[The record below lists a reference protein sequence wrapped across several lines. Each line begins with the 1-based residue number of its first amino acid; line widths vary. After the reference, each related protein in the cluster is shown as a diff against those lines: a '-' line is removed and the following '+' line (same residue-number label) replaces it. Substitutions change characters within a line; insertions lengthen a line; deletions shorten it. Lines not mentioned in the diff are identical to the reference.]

1 MTLTMTNYKKQQL
14 RAFIM
19 EFVREFRW
27 GAFFAT
33 VVLSLIGFF
42 FVYSAT
48 YRTGSEVNVIPAMVK
63 QQIFWFVAGLICY
76 LVVSVTDYEWVCQKT
91 WVLYGIIFVMLVYVA
106 LAAILA
112 KKGMHLPLTKS
123 MYGATRWLK
132 LGDFQ
137 FQPAEVAKLACLLAV
152 SYFLYRSKRIIRTW
166 QALIITG
173 IISGAPGLLIVM
185 QPDLGTAMVLVPTT
199 FAVLFIAG
207 ASVHNMLLIV
217 LLAANV
223 AVYGY
228 LVPGL
233 HLLKPHQ
240 RDRIDVFLHPDKDP
254 LGDGWNLSQS
264 RIAVGSGRTWG
275 KGYLKG
281 DVKGLGYLPRTV
293 AHNDFIFAVYAEE
306 TGYVGGMILL
316 GLYTIIIVSGI
327 RVAFFARDELG
338 RLLAL
343 GVTTLIFFHV
353 FVNIGMTMGIMPITG
368 VPLPLVSYGGTFML
382 VIMVSLGIVQ
392 SVWLHRKP
400 Y

>member
-1 MTLTMTNYKKQQL
+1 MSFTMTNYKKQQL

-19 EFVREFRW
+19 EFIREFRW
-27 GAFFAT
+27 GAFFAM

-48 YRTGSEVNVIPAMVK
+48 YRTGSEVNAIPAMVK
-63 QQIFWFVAGLICY
+63 QQIIWFAAGLVLY
-76 LVVSVTDYEWVCQKT
+76 LIVSLTDYEWICEKSVF
-91 WVLYGIIFVMLVYVA
+91 LFVIVVILLIAVVA
-106 LAAILA
+106 FPHM
-112 KKGMHLPLTKS
+112 GPLKAFTKS
-123 MYGATRWLK
+123 VYGATRWLK
-132 LGDFQ
+132 VGPFA
-137 FQPAEVAKLACLLAV
+137 FQPSEAAKLACLLFIA
-152 SYFLYRSKRIIRTW
+152 YRLFLDKRTIDTWRPIIVVGLL
-166 QALIITG
+166 AG
-173 IISGAPGLLIVM
+173 IPGLLIIK
-185 QPDLGTAMVLVPTT
+185 QPDLGTALTLAPTILT
-199 FAVLFIAG
+199 LLFIAG
-207 ASVHNMLLIV
+207 ANVRYLILIV
-217 LLAANV
+217 LVAANI
-223 AVYGY
+223 AVYAY
-228 LVPGL
+228 LVPQL

-240 RDRIDVFLHPDKDP
+240 RDRIDVFLHPEKDP

-293 AHNDFIFAVYAEE
+293 AHNDFIFSVYAEE
-306 TGYVGGMILL
+306 TGFVGGMILL
-316 GLYTIIIVSGI
+316 ALYSIIIISGI

-343 GVTTLIFFHV
+343 GVTMLIFFHV
-353 FVNIGMTMGIMPITG
+353 FVNVGMTMGIMPITG

-382 VIMVSLGIVQ
+382 IVMVCLGLIQ

>member
-1 MTLTMTNYKKQQL
+1 MSLTMTNYKKQQL
-14 RAFIM
+14 RAFIL

-33 VVLSLIGFF
+33 VVLSIIGFF

-48 YRTGSEVNVIPAMVK
+48 YRTGSEVTVIPWMVK
-63 QQIFWFVAGLICY
+63 QQIIWFVVGVICY
-76 LVVSVTDYEWVCQKT
+76 IAVSLIDYEWICEKSVFFFGLT
-91 WVLYGIIFVMLVYVA
+91 ILLLIAVVAFPHMGPLVQF
-106 LAAILA
+106 
-112 KKGMHLPLTKS
+112 TKS

-132 LGDFQ
+132 IGSFQ
-137 FQPAEVAKLACLLAV
+137 FQPSEFAKLGCLLFIA
-152 SYFLYRSKRIIRTW
+152 YRLFLDKRSIDTWKPIIMVAILAGIPG
-166 QALIITG
+166 ALIIK
-173 IISGAPGLLIVM
+173 
-185 QPDLGTAMVLVPTT
+185 QPDLGTALTLAPTILT
-199 FAVLFIAG
+199 LLFIAG
-207 ASVHNMLLIV
+207 ANIRYLLLVV
-217 LLAANV
+217 LMAANV
-223 AVYGY
+223 AVYAY
-228 LVPGL
+228 LVPQL
-233 HLLKPHQ
+233 HLLKQHQ
-240 RDRIDVFLHPDKDP
+240 QTRIDVFLHPEKDP
-254 LGDGWNLSQS
+254 LGDGWNRNQS
-264 RIAVGSGRTWG
+264 IIAVGSGRTWG

-316 GLYTIIIVSGI
+316 GLYTVIIVSGI

-353 FVNIGMTMGIMPITG
+353 FVNVGMTMGIMPITG

-382 VIMVSLGIVQ
+382 IIMISLGLVQ

>member
-1 MTLTMTNYKKQQL
+1 MTNYKKQQV

-19 EFVREFRW
+19 EFIREFRW
-27 GAFFAT
+27 ASFFAT
-33 VVLSLIGFF
+33 VVLALIGFF

-48 YRTGSEVNVIPAMVK
+48 YRTGSEVNAIPSMVK
-63 QQIFWFVAGLICY
+63 QQIVWFAAGLVLY
-76 LVVSVTDYEWVCQKT
+76 LIVSLTDYEWICEKSVFFFGIV
-91 WVLYGIIFVMLVYVA
+91 VLLLIAVVA
-106 LAAILA
+106 FPHMGPL
-112 KKGMHLPLTKS
+112 KGFTKS
-123 MYGATRWLK
+123 VYGATRWLK
-132 LGDFQ
+132 LGNFQ
-137 FQPAEVAKLACLLAV
+137 FQPSEFAKLACLLFIA
-152 SYFLYRSKRIIRTW
+152 YRLYLDKRNIDTWRPIIMV
-166 QALIITG
+166 G
-173 IISGAPGLLIVM
+173 ILAGIPGLLIIK
-185 QPDLGTAMVLVPTT
+185 QPDLGTALTLVPTIFT
-199 FAVLFIAG
+199 LLFIAG
-207 ASVHNMLLIV
+207 ANIRYLLLIV
-217 LLAANV
+217 LMAANV
-223 AVYGY
+223 AMYAY

-240 RDRIDVFLHPDKDP
+240 RDRIDVFLHPEKDP
-254 LGDGWNLSQS
+254 LGDGWNRNQS
-264 RIAVGSGRTWG
+264 LIAVGSGRTWG

-338 RLLAL
+338 KLLAL
-343 GVTTLIFFHV
+343 GVTVLIFFHV
-353 FVNIGMTMGIMPITG
+353 FVNVGMTMGIMPITG

-382 VIMVSLGIVQ
+382 IVMVSLGLIQ

>member
-1 MTLTMTNYKKQQL
+1 MSLTMTNYKKQQL

-48 YRTGSEVNVIPAMVK
+48 YRTGSEVNFIPSMVK
-63 QQIFWFVAGLICY
+63 QQIVWFVAGLILY
-76 LVVSVTDYEWVCQKT
+76 LAVSLTDYEWICQKSIFFFGVM
-91 WVLYGIIFVMLVYVA
+91 VLLLVAVVA
-106 LAAILA
+106 FPHM
-112 KKGMHLPLTKS
+112 GPLKSFTKTV
-123 MYGATRWLK
+123 YGATRWLK
-132 LGDFQ
+132 IGAFQ
-137 FQPAEVAKLACLLAV
+137 FQPSEFAKLACLLFISYRLFLDKRSIDTWRPIIIVAV
-152 SYFLYRSKRIIRTW
+152 LAGIPG
-166 QALIITG
+166 ALIIK
-173 IISGAPGLLIVM
+173 
-185 QPDLGTAMVLVPTT
+185 QPDLGTALTLAPTILT
-199 FAVLFIAG
+199 LLFIAG
-207 ASVHNMLLIV
+207 ANIRYLLLIV

-233 HLLKPHQ
+233 HMLKPHQ

-293 AHNDFIFAVYAEE
+293 AHNDFIFSVYAEE

-338 RLLAL
+338 RLLAF
-343 GVTTLIFFHV
+343 GVTTLVFFHV
-353 FVNIGMTMGIMPITG
+353 FVNVGMTMGIMPITG
-368 VPLPLVSYGGTFML
+368 VPLPLVSYGGTFM
-382 VIMVSLGIVQ
+382 VIIMISLGLIQ